1 MSNRGEYYDA
11 GSVAFCV
18 TAQHSGVCYL
28 FCWGVFAWVISLH
41 TDRRQE
47 VVHLLEGR
55 VGVSVSAHSPATPA
69 HLMKMPAFIEAGGLF

>member
-1 MSNRGEYYDA
+1 MSDGGEYNDA
-11 GSVAFCV
+11 RFVAFCI

-28 FCWGVFAWVISLH
+28 LCFGVFAWLISLH

-55 VGVSVSAHSPATPA
+55 VGVSVSAHSPATSA
-69 HLMKMPAFIEAGGLF
+69 HLMKMPAFIEAEGLF